1 MNKKLSPGF
10 HLINTFPNNFSFIS
24 VNQKDTNALQT
35 HYNKLDNIYEDSPTN
50 QDTIFLITDTSIK
63 NNVTTSMSHV
73 CQGHNIIN
81 RSIYHIMNI
90 NSVEIELFSIRY
102 RINQAMKQ
110 QDALKIIVV
119 TNAIPIAKCIF
130 YSSIHLYQ
138 LHSIAILK
146 SLRNFFKKNPNN
158 LNSFWN
164 CPEIIK

>member
-1 MNKKLSPGF
+1 MNKKLSLGF

-24 VNQKDTNALQT
+24 VNQEGTNALQT
-35 HYNKLDNIYEDSPTN
+35 HYNKLDNIYEDSLAN
-50 QDTIFLITDTSIK
+50 QDTIFLITDASIK

-73 CQGHNIIN
+73 FQGHNIIN

-130 YSSIHLYQ
+130 DSSIHPHQ

-146 SLRNFFKKNPNN
+146 SLRDFFKKNPNN

-164 CPEIIK
+164 CPESIK